1 MKMRK
6 ELKIGVFVVTVLVA
20 SFFVINY
27 LRGEDI
33 FNSEVEVHSTY
44 GNVEGL
50 VASAPVYI
58 KGYKAGKVTEVV
70 YQTKTDDFKVVC
82 SIKKKFRIPVDS
94 RMVIYGVDI
103 MGGKGVKIELGSSDS
118 TVEDGGYLSSGS
130 EAGLIDGL
138 AAGISPI
145 MSKLEGMLDSLS
157 VTVSGVNDMLS
168 ADNKAA
174 ISATLAHLE
183 KTTSDVARMTGM
195 IKGRSSELD
204 AFITNLSSFSEKL
217 GSVAENADTVLTG
230 VNRAVGTINS
240 TDIEGVVSS
249 LNTLLENMNDPD
261 GTIGKLFV
269 DNSMYD
275 SVDSLLNNIDS
286 LVKKIEENPKKYIK
300 ISVF

>member
-1 MKMRK
+1 MRK
-6 ELKIGVFVVTVLVA
+6 ELKIGIFVVTVLVA
-20 SFFVINY
+20 AFFVINF

-33 FNSEVEVHSTY
+33 LNREVEVYSAY

-70 YQTKTDDFKVVC
+70 YQTNTDDFKVVC
-82 SIKKKFRIPVDS
+82 SIKKEFRIPVDS

-103 MGGKGVKIELGSSDS
+103 MGGKGVKIELGSSD
-118 TVEDGGYLSSGS
+118 TAVEDGGYLSSGS

-138 AAGISPI
+138 AAGISPVL
-145 MSKLEGMLDSLS
+145 SKLEEMLDSLS
-157 VTVSGVNDMLS
+157 LTVSGVNDMLS

-174 ISATLAHLE
+174 VSATLAHLE
-183 KTTSDVARMTGM
+183 KTTSDVARLTGL

-217 GSVAENADTVLTG
+217 GTIAESADTVLTG
-230 VNRAVGTINS
+230 VNSVVGTINQA
-240 TDIEGVVSS
+240 DIKGVVSS
-249 LNTLLENMNDPD
+249 LKTLLENMNDPD

-269 DNSMYD
+269 DNSVYN

-286 LVKKIEENPKKYIK
+286 LVKKIEQNPKKYIN

>member
-1 MKMRK
+1 
-6 ELKIGVFVVTVLVA
+6 
-20 SFFVINY
+20 
-27 LRGEDI
+27 
-33 FNSEVEVHSTY
+33 
-44 GNVEGL
+44 
-50 VASAPVYI
+50 
-58 KGYKAGKVTEVV
+58 
-70 YQTKTDDFKVVC
+70 
-82 SIKKKFRIPVDS
+82 
-94 RMVIYGVDI
+94 
-103 MGGKGVKIELGSSDS
+103 
-118 TVEDGGYLSSGS
+118 
-130 EAGLIDGL
+130 
-138 AAGISPI
+138 
-145 MSKLEGMLDSLS
+145 
-157 VTVSGVNDMLS
+157 MLS

-183 KTTSDVARMTGM
+183 KTTSDVARLTGM

-249 LNTLLENMNDPD
+249 LNTLLENDPD

-269 DNSMYD
+269 DNSVYN

>member
-6 ELKIGVFVVTVLVA
+6 EFKIGVFVVTVLVA

-50 VASAPVYI
+50 VVSAPVYI

-82 SIKKKFRIPVDS
+82 SIKKEFRIPVDS

-103 MGGKGVKIELGSSDS
+103 MGGQGVKIELGSSDS
-118 TVEDGGYLSSGS
+118 TV
-130 EAGLIDGL
+130 
-138 AAGISPI
+138 I
-145 MSKLEGMLDSLS
+145 MSKLEGMLDTLS

-183 KTTSDVARMTGM
+183 KTTSDVARLTGM

-217 GSVAENADTVLTG
+217 GSLAENADTVLTG

-269 DNSMYD
+269 DNSVYN